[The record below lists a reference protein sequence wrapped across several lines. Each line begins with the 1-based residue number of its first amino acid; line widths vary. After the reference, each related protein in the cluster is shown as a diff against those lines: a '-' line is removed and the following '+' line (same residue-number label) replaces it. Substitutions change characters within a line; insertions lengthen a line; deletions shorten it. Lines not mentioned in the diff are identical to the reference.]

1 METALLI
8 VAGWTSGINAY
19 LTVLII
25 GLGGRLGWV
34 DTPPSLE
41 QTWVLALAA
50 LAFVLEFVADKL
62 PLFDSA
68 WDLVHTLIRPSVA
81 AAVGVAAAGVPGATL
96 SRPQAAALAAGLAL
110 VAHLSKATTRLALNV
125 SPEPLTNVAASFTED
140 AVVGGLMALALA
152 RPRLAAV
159 VALVAMVL
167 FALVA
172 LALISVA
179 RRGVRFLLRQIR
191 GPRLARPGGSR

>member
-25 GLGGRLGWV
+25 GLGGRLGWI

-41 QTWVLALAA
+41 STWVLALAGV
-50 LAFVLEFVADKL
+50 AFGLEFVADKL

-68 WDLVHTLIRPSVA
+68 WDLAHTLIRPSVA

-96 SRPQAAALAAGLAL
+96 SRPQAAALTAGLAL
-110 VAHLSKATTRLALNV
+110 VAHMSKATTRLAINV
-125 SPEPLTNVAASFTED
+125 SPEPLTNLTASVTED

-159 VALVAMVL
+159 MALVAMVL
-167 FALVA
+167 FAVVA

-179 RRGVRFLLRQIR
+179 RRGIRFVLRQVQS
-191 GPRLARPGGSR
+191 PRLARYGPSR